1 MINYLPLQT
10 SDQKDGLAQKILNE
24 TDSSVKTVGKLFIDL
39 GFEPIAHKRT
49 VLGTGEIDL
58 GFKLQRD
65 GYLVSLI
72 LEVSKHSYDQNRKID
87 HFFSRWSAPSNL
99 KSLLRDLHVPGGKN
113 VRLFVDMS
121 RDSKDADLGS
131 VQHHLKDPELGN
143 RVLFKDDIEYFQT
156 TLASIGRWA
165 KSDLLSY
172 LRVPTSQ
179 TSVKKEA
186 IQFYLEDVPVFC
198 FISDVRTLLDS
209 CYISRRLGDRKGY
222 QRALNESRLK
232 DIGREIEDRKVMAFP
247 NSIIINCE
255 ENLTEVLVSRQ
266 ECPKPVEIHLPTA
279 FCSCCVVD
287 GQHRLLGFSRIS
299 EAELPQRHLPVVAF
313 QKLPHDMEVKLF
325 TDINSKQKRI
335 DSNLI
340 QDLKADFDWDPTL
353 NFREHTEKLIVLIAR
368 QLNGKGPLRDRIY
381 FGGARETRKEK
392 ITLSTFVSVLK
403 DDQLLGGSS
412 HFWQSDP
419 MSLDIT
425 EPMKRT
431 KEFFSS
437 LLGIFAGQQGAV
449 RFLLGNVGMRIV
461 FRTVQVLERNNKA
474 GVVRIDRDVFLQD
487 LKDILIEDLISELQT
502 LYGAGGKVEGS
513 KRIVKEFKNRFPER
527 YKALEIDFR
536 RLPSHHPG
544 HV

>member
-1 MINYLPLQT
+1 MSRN
-10 SDQKDGLAQKILNE
+10 
-24 TDSSVKTVGKLFIDL
+24 
-39 GFEPIAHKRT
+39 
-49 VLGTGEIDL
+49 
-58 GFKLQRD
+58 
-65 GYLVSLI
+65 
-72 LEVSKHSYDQNRKID
+72 SKN
-87 HFFSRWSAPSNL
+87 SNL
-99 KSLLRDLHVPGGKN
+99 
-113 VRLFVDMS
+113 
-121 RDSKDADLGS
+121 DSI
-131 VQHHLKDPELGN
+131 QHHIRDPASGN
-143 RVLFKDDIEYFQT
+143 RVLFKDDIDYFQSMLT
-156 TLASIGRWA
+156 SIGPWA
-165 KSDLLSY
+165 KSDLLSF
-172 LRVPTSQ
+172 LRVPISH

-198 FISDVRTLLDS
+198 FVSDVRTLLDS
-209 CYISRRLGDRKGY
+209 CYISRRLGDQKGY
-222 QRALNESRLK
+222 QRALNETRLK
-232 DIGREIEDRKVMAFP
+232 NIGREIEGKKIMAFP

-255 ENLTEVLVSRQ
+255 EPLTESPAQRQ
-266 ECPKPVEIHLPTA
+266 DCPKAIEIHLPTA

-287 GQHRLLGFSRIS
+287 GQHRLLGFSRIN
-299 EAELPQRHLPVVAF
+299 ENELPQRHLPVVAF
-313 QKLPHDMEVKLF
+313 QKLPHDREVMLF

-381 FGGARETRKEK
+381 FGGAREARKEK

-403 DDQLLGGSS
+403 DDQLLGGSN

-474 GVVRIDRDVFLQD
+474 EVVRIDRDVFLQD
-487 LKDILIEDLISELQT
+487 LKGILI
-502 LYGAGGKVEGS
+502 
-513 KRIVKEFKNRFPER
+513 
-527 YKALEIDFR
+527 
-536 RLPSHHPG
+536 
-544 HV
+544 